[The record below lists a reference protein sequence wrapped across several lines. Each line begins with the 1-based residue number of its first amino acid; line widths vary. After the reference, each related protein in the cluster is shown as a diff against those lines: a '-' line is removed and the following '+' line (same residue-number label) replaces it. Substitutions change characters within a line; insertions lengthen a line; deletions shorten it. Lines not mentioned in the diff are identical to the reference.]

1 MHPSHSSQPQPHP
14 LSQAGLRAL
23 TPARP
28 RAWPLSA
35 LALAA
40 LLSACGG
47 GDEILN
53 PIPEETRTQDSR
65 QFTTGAVAT
74 TFSAMAAAP
83 GDGVDMAT
91 TTRLA
96 GVLGGA
102 AYRVEIP
109 VNWNGRLVM
118 WAHGFRGEG
127 PNLTVDNPP
136 FRRHL
141 IQQGYAWAASSYSKN
156 FYDVR
161 VGVED
166 TNALALAFNSIAAN
180 GGRTLAAPNRLYIS
194 GFSMGGHI
202 AGAAIEAEAATTAR
216 NKVTYNAALPMC
228 GVMGDTEL
236 FNQFAAMQV
245 TAQALA
251 GRAAHP
257 TNDFASIRA
266 AVTNTLFATFPST
279 PTPTGQAYLSVLQNI
294 TGGPRPL
301 FFQGLA
307 FGGSFPSAWGTFGS
321 DGTVT
326 GILNRNVLDTT
337 GYTYVIDGDPT
348 ASAALNA
355 SAQKLTA
362 APEANRLRRDGLRW
376 IPKVNGQISIPVM
389 SLHTLGD
396 LFVPFSMQQ
405 VYQRRVTAAGNGQRL
420 VQRAIR
426 GASHCDFTV
435 AEQVEAFDALVAWEQ
450 GGPRPAGDD
459 VVTPATVAAPSYGC
473 AFTRNTLGPDDA
485 GFVGTLRA
493 GIARSTAACPAAG
506 S

>member
-1 MHPSHSSQPQPHP
+1 MHQPRSHFQSAPRT
-14 LSQAGLRAL
+14 ARA
-23 TPARP
+23 RS
-28 RAWPLSA
+28 WPLSA

-40 LLSACGG
+40 LLTACGG

-53 PIPEETRTQDSR
+53 PIPEETRAQNSR
-65 QFTTGAVAT
+65 QFTTGAAT
-74 TFSAMAAAP
+74 TTFTAMAAAA
-83 GDGVDMAT
+83 GDVVDMAS

-96 GVLGGA
+96 GVLATGEGPA
-102 AYRVEIP
+102 NYRVEIP
-109 VNWNGRLVM
+109 ANWNGRLVM
-118 WAHGFRGEG
+118 WAHGYRGEG
-127 PNLTVDNPP
+127 PDLTVDNPP

-161 VGVED
+161 AGVED
-166 TNALALAFNSIAAN
+166 TNALALAFNTIAAA
-180 GGRTLAAPNRLYIS
+180 GGRSLAAPSRIYIS
-194 GFSMGGHI
+194 GFSMGGHVT
-202 AGAAIEAEAATTAR
+202 GAAIEAEAAATAR
-216 NKVTYNAALPMC
+216 NKVNYHAALPMC

-236 FNQFAAMQV
+236 FNQFAGMQV
-245 TAQALA
+245 AAQTLA

-257 TNDFASIRA
+257 TNDWASIRA
-266 AVTNTLFATFPST
+266 EVTSALFSTFPSV
-279 PTPTGQAYLSVLQNI
+279 PTPTGQAYLAVLQNI

-301 FFQGLA
+301 FGQGLA

-326 GILNRNVLDTT
+326 GILNRSVLDTN
-337 GYTYVIDGDPT
+337 GITYVIDGDAT

-355 SAQKLTA
+355 GAQKLTA
-362 APEANRLRRDGLRW
+362 APDANRLRRDGLRW
-376 IPKVNGQISIPVM
+376 IPKTHGQISIPVM

-405 VYQRRVTAAGNGQRL
+405 VYQRRVAAAGNGQRL

-435 AEQVEAFDALVAWEQ
+435 AEMVNAFNDLVAWEQ
-450 GGPRPAGDD
+450 GGARPAGDD
-459 VVTPATVAAPSYGC
+459 VLTPATVAAANYGC
-473 AFTRNTLGPDDA
+473 THTRNTLGPDDNA
-485 GFVGTLRA
+485 GFVGALRA
-493 GIARSTAACPAAG
+493 GIAQSTAACPAEP